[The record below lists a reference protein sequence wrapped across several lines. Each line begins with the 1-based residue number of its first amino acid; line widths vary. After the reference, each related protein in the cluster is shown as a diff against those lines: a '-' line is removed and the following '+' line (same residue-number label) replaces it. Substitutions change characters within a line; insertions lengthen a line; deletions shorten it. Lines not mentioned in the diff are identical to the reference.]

1 MRLGG
6 PVLEPCVDAEAWVS
20 CLRRLG
26 YAAAYCP
33 IDATAGDATMREY
46 AEAAASAG
54 IVIAEVGAWSNP
66 LSPDDGIRQAATR
79 LCEEQLALADRIG
92 ARCCVN
98 IAGSRG
104 EQWDGPCADD
114 LEPAT
119 FDLIVESVR
128 TIIDAVKPRR
138 TFYTLETMPW
148 MYPDSADSYLALI
161 AAIGRPQFAVHLDP
175 TNLVSSPERYFHT
188 GALLR
193 DCFRKLGPY
202 VKSCHAK
209 DITMD
214 GHFMVHLS
222 EVRPGLGRM
231 DYRTFLSEMARLPA
245 DTPMMLEHL
254 KTADDYVQAAAYV
267 RGVGREIGVAFDEG
281 APQ

>member
-6 PVLEPCVDAEAWVS
+6 PVLERCADPDAWVA
-20 CLRRLG
+20 CLRNQG

-33 IDATAGDATMREY
+33 IDAAADDATVRRY
-46 AEAAASAG
+46 AIAAANAG

-66 LSPDDGIRQAATR
+66 LSPDDGVREAALR
-79 LCEEQLALADRIG
+79 LCQEQLALADRIG

-98 IAGSRG
+98 IVGSRG
-104 EQWDGPCADD
+104 ESWDGPCADD

-128 TIIDAVKPRR
+128 AIVDAVKPTR
-138 TFYTLETMPW
+138 TYYTLETMPW

-161 AAIGRPQFAVHLDP
+161 AAIGRPQFAVHLDVA
-175 TNLVSSPERYFHT
+175 NLVNCPERFFHS
-188 GALLR
+188 GALIR
-193 DCFRKLGPY
+193 DCFEKLGPY
-202 VKSCHAK
+202 VRSCHAK
-209 DITMD
+209 DITME

-222 EVRPGLGRM
+222 EVRPGLGRI
-231 DYRTFLSEMARLPA
+231 DYRAFLGELARLPA

-254 KTADDYVQAAAYV
+254 QTAEDYAQAAAYV
-267 RGVGREIGVAFDEG
+267 RDVAGQMGITLSGGD
-281 APQ
+281 PS